1 MRFLIDAQ
9 LPPVMARWLE
19 EAGHQAEHLEEV
31 GLRDAEDRVVW
42 AHALRVG
49 AVIVTKDEDF
59 ADRSIRASGGPAVV
73 WLRVGNATN
82 RALRAWLT
90 PRLPGVLEV
99 LARDHHRLVEVR

>member
-19 EAGHQAEHLEEV
+19 EAGQQAEHLEEV